1 MWKYQLQSMAVESA
15 IRKIRKIEVFK
26 KWKLQ
31 SMDCNQDYYHS
42 QYRLQP
48 DYDGNMDTMNYSNN
62 YDWYICSVHFHYIF
76 SNPKY
81 MSPFSL
87 PWQKVIWQNFAIWLW
102 QFEKP
107 KPRPQVLRSPIL
119 SENCGFYVY
128 FLVKSWG
135 VNVKL
140 INNLPKLI
148 KGYHFFKKR

>member
-1 MWKYQLQSMAVESA
+1 MTSSTCRKLTKYIPGIAMAKYYAMKLYEMYFKLRKKTSRTCRVQQRAEHIQYMLMSVVSWMSMANLLSL
-15 IRKIRKIEVFK
+15 
-26 KWKLQ
+26 LQ
-31 SMDCNQDYYHS
+31 
-42 QYRLQP
+42 
-48 DYDGNMDTMNYSNN
+48 
-62 YDWYICSVHFHYIF
+62 
-76 SNPKY
+76 
-81 MSPFSL
+81 SPFSL

-135 VNVKL
+135 INVKL

-148 KGYHFFKKR
+148 KGYYFFKKRLIFKF